1 MSDDKYGPG
10 RTLDAM
16 NARGLAGKRDY
27 VRSLEQRRDDE
38 AMSLL
43 VECLCDES
51 WYLRDLAEHALLR
64 LGDRGGETLL
74 PILEQGL
81 WFSRASAARVVGRL
95 GYRPAAPAL
104 LRLCLDSNATVV
116 QAAFASLVDLAHR
129 GGSVRIAWEL
139 HRHEPERRR
148 ELLAQLGALDR
159 PLHDRLERMLRNDDL
174 MTREHP
180 DDLRDDSDFV
190 RASEEG
196 VEWEILTGPPA
207 HESFEWRQDEAPVTV
222 HTSVHIYP
230 LELPIFGQGVPT
242 SNGRADGFHCL

>member
-1 MSDDKYGPG
+1 MSDDKYGAG

-27 VRSLEQRRDDE
+27 VRSLEQRRDEE

-64 LGDRGGETLL
+64 LGERSGETLL

-81 WFSRASAARVVGRL
+81 WFSRSSAARVLGRL
-95 GYRPAAPAL
+95 GYRPAAAGL
-104 LRLCLDSNATVV
+104 LRLCADANATVV
-116 QAAFASLVDLAHR
+116 QSASAALVDLSHR

-139 HRHEPERRR
+139 HRCEPERRR
-148 ELLAQLGALDR
+148 EMLQRLGELDR
-159 PLHDRLERMLRNDDL
+159 PLLERLERMLRNDEL
-174 MTREHP
+174 MTNDDP
-180 DDLRDDSDFV
+180 DDLRDDSALV

-207 HESFEWRQDEAPVTV
+207 PRTAAASDAADEK
-222 HTSVHIYP
+222 
-230 LELPIFGQGVPT
+230 
-242 SNGRADGFHCL
+242 R

>member
-1 MSDDKYGPG
+1 MSDEKYGPG

-64 LGDRGGETLL
+64 LGDRAGETLL

-81 WFSRASAARVVGRL
+81 WFSRASAARVLGRL
-95 GYRPAAPAL
+95 GYAPAVPGL
-104 LRLCLDSNATVV
+104 LRLCRDSNVSVV
-116 QAAFASLVDLAHR
+116 QAAHAALRELAHR
-129 GGSVRIAWEL
+129 GGSVRVAWEL
-139 HRHEPERRR
+139 HRMTATARHA
-148 ELLAQLGALDR
+148 LLAQVCAPDR
-159 PLHDRLERMLRNDDL
+159 PLLERLERMLRNDEL
-174 MTREHP
+174 MTNEAP
-180 DDLRDDSDFV
+180 DELRDDSLLV

-196 VEWEILTGPPA
+196 VEWEILTGPPVA
-207 HESFEWRQDEAPVTV
+207 RPLAGAATVAPEAGP
-222 HTSVHIYP
+222 
-230 LELPIFGQGVPT
+230 E
-242 SNGRADGFHCL
+242 R

>member
-10 RTLDAM
+10 RTIDAM

-27 VRSLEQRRDDE
+27 VRSLEQRRDEE

-64 LGDRGGETLL
+64 LGDRGAEALL

-81 WFSRASAARVVGRL
+81 WFSRASAARVLGRL
-95 GYRPAAPAL
+95 GYRPSAAGM
-104 LRLCLDSNATVV
+104 LRLCADSNATVA
-116 QAAFASLVDLAHR
+116 QSARGALVDLGHR

-139 HRHEPERRR
+139 HRTVSERRR
-148 ELLAQLGALDR
+148 ELLVALGALDR
-159 PLHDRLERMLRNDDL
+159 PLLERLERMLRNDEL
-174 MTREHP
+174 MTSEDP
-180 DDLRDDSDFV
+180 DDLRDDSDLV

-196 VEWEILTGPPA
+196 VEWEVLTGPPVP
-207 HESFEWRQDEAPVTV
+207 RPAPATD
-222 HTSVHIYP
+222 TSEP
-230 LELPIFGQGVPT
+230 PA
-242 SNGRADGFHCL
+242 GR

>member
-1 MSDDKYGPG
+1 MSDEKHGSG
-10 RTLDAM
+10 RTYDAM

-64 LGDRGGETLL
+64 LGDRAGETLL

-81 WFSRASAARVVGRL
+81 WFSRSSAARVLGRL
-95 GYRPAAPAL
+95 GYRPAAAGL
-104 LRLCLDSNATVV
+104 LRLATDMNATVA
-116 QAAFASLVDLAHR
+116 QAAGAALVELAHR

-139 HRHEPERRR
+139 HRDSPERRR
-148 ELLAQLGALDR
+148 ELLDRMGALDR
-159 PLHDRLERMLRNDDL
+159 PLLERLERMLRNDEL
-174 MTREHP
+174 MTGVDP
-180 DDLRDDSDFV
+180 DDLRDDSVLV

-196 VEWEILTGPPA
+196 VEWEVLTGPPVA
-207 HESFEWRQDEAPVTV
+207 RPVAGS
-222 HTSVHIYP
+222 TSD
-230 LELPIFGQGVPT
+230 GT
-242 SNGRADGFHCL
+242 AGR

>member
-1 MSDDKYGPG
+1 MSDEKYAAG

-51 WYLRDLAEHALLR
+51 WYLRDLAEQALLR

-81 WFSRASAARVVGRL
+81 WFSRASAARVLGRL
-95 GYRPAAPAL
+95 GYRPAAPGL
-104 LRLCLDSNATVV
+104 LRLCRDANATVA
-116 QAAFASLVDLAHR
+116 QAAVASLVDLAHR
-129 GGSVRIAWEL
+129 RGSVRIAWEL
-139 HRHEPERRR
+139 HRHETESRR
-148 ELLAQLGALDR
+148 ELLAQLGAMDR
-159 PLHDRLERMLRNDDL
+159 PLFERLERMLRNDDL

-180 DDLRDDSDFV
+180 DDLRDDSDLV

-196 VEWEILTGPPA
+196 VEWEVLTGPPSRKDA
-207 HESFEWRQDEAPVTV
+207 LVMPPAGEH
-222 HTSVHIYP
+222 
-230 LELPIFGQGVPT
+230 
-242 SNGRADGFHCL
+242 